1 MEFNRGMSTTDEIM
15 LGRASWDR
23 LFEAPS
29 FFYRQV
35 VVFFF
40 FYFFFNFCIINT
52 KLNNYSMLLD
62 IVILLFYW
70 LTHKRPMIIWN
81 GAVWLNLKFVF

>member
-35 VVFFF
+35 IVFA
-40 FYFFFNFCIINT
+40 FNF
-52 KLNNYSMLLD
+52 
-62 IVILLFYW
+62 
-70 LTHKRPMIIWN
+70 
-81 GAVWLNLKFVF
+81 